1 MSDKLARAQHTRVA
15 EPALEQPAEAPR
27 RPQRTHVRAADP
39 GSTSEIRVGGRH
51 AGLDRTVIAA
61 AVAQQVVPKPQ
72 PRLDPTSAKAVSYTH
87 LDVYKRQPIGHAR
100 SYSGTMGASGATG
113 SASGRGRDWGFG
125 SLGAGACEGASTTTL
140 SISSTG
146 VFGAAGSST
155 ASEPPA
161 SFSAANE
168 NGTGHNN
175 PNTNSAQSA
184 KAALILSAAFHGGIL
199 YAVGFVIN
207 RNHFY
212 CSRVSSTLAQ

>member
-1 MSDKLARAQHTRVA
+1 MSSAT
-15 EPALEQPAEAPR
+15 PAASQGTSLTSSNATVSPDPSTTNVPSGHSSANTAEA
-27 RPQRTHVRAADP
+27 
-39 GSTSEIRVGGRH
+39 S
-51 AGLDRTVIAA
+51 
-61 AVAQQVVPKPQ
+61 
-72 PRLDPTSAKAVSYTH
+72 SA
-87 LDVYKRQPIGHAR
+87 PIGHAR

-155 ASEPPA
+155 AS
-161 SFSAANE
+161 FSAANE